1 MKADRSLI
9 LKTLLPLVIGVAV
22 VAWLFGREFSLADL
36 ERIPWSGRAVWALS
50 LALLAVAGREFGL
63 AWRFRI
69 LTDGRLSAM
78 AALRVTMMCEFTST
92 ITPTT
97 AGGSAMSVW
106 FMHRE
111 GVSGGRASSVMLVT
125 LLLDEG
131 FMAVVCPLALIL
143 LGPEAIF
150 GFSGSGGSAVDTG
163 IRAAFWAVWGVTVAW
178 TLVLFTA
185 IILRPSA
192 MSALLRKLFASKWL
206 RRWQKTMDGVADDL
220 LETSRQMRGMGWRW
234 WAKAAGATALSWL
247 SRFLVVNALFAAFI
261 PDAPQAL
268 VLGRQAIVWLLLT
281 VSPTPGGSGISEWL
295 FTTYYGDLVGDRS
308 MTLVVA
314 VMWRILTYYIYLAA
328 GAVVIPAWS
337 RKRHLQ

>member
-1 MKADRSLI
+1 MQTGRSLI
-9 LKTLLPLVIGVAV
+9 LKILLPLAIGIAV
-22 VAWLFGREFSLADL
+22 VVWLFGREFSLSDL
-36 ERIPWSGRAVWALS
+36 ERVPWTGRTFWALS

-63 AWRFRI
+63 AWRFRV
-69 LTDGRLSAM
+69 LTGGRLMPM
-78 AALRVTMMCEFTST
+78 AALRVTMMCEFTSA

-111 GVSGGRASSVMLVT
+111 GISGGRAGSVMLVT

-131 FMAVVCPLALIL
+131 FMALVCPIALVL
-143 LGPEAIF
+143 LGSDALF
-150 GFSGSGGSAVDTG
+150 GFNNGSGASVDHG
-163 IRAAFWAVWGVTVAW
+163 IRAAFWAVWGLTVAW
-178 TLVLFTA
+178 TALLFVA
-185 IILRPSA
+185 IILKPAA
-192 MSALLRKLFASKWL
+192 MSAVIRRVFATRLL
-206 RRWQKTMDGVADDL
+206 RRWQKKMDGVASDL
-220 LETSRQMRGMGWRW
+220 LEASRQLRGMGWQW
-234 WAKAAGATALSWL
+234 WSKAAGATALSWI
-247 SRFLVVNALFAAFI
+247 SRFLVVNALFAAFV
-261 PDAPQAL
+261 PDAPQML

-337 RKRHLQ
+337 RKRNLQ

>member
-1 MKADRSLI
+1 MQTGRNLT
-9 LKTLLPLVIGVAV
+9 LKILLPLAIGIAV
-22 VAWLFGREFSLADL
+22 VVWLFGREFSLSDL
-36 ERIPWSGRAVWALS
+36 ARVPWSGRTVWALS
-50 LALLAVAGREFGL
+50 LSLLAVAGREFGL
-63 AWRFRI
+63 AWRFRV

-78 AALRVTMMCEFTST
+78 AALRVTMMCEFTSA

-111 GVSGGRASSVMLVT
+111 GISGGRAGSVMLVT

-131 FMAVVCPLALIL
+131 FMALAGPLVFVL
-143 LGPEAIF
+143 LGSDALF
-150 GFSGSGGSAVDTG
+150 GFSDGSGAAVDQG
-163 IRAAFWAVWGVTVAW
+163 IRAAFWAVWGVTVVW
-178 TLVLFTA
+178 TALLFVA
-185 IILRPSA
+185 IILKPAA
-192 MSALLRKLFASKWL
+192 MSAVIRRLFSCRWL
-206 RRWQKTMDGVADDL
+206 RRWQKKMDGVAADL
-220 LETSRQMRGMGWRW
+220 SEASRRLRGMGWRW
-234 WAKAAGATALSWL
+234 WTKAAVATALSWI
-247 SRFLVVNALFAAFI
+247 SRFLVVNALFAAFV
-261 PDAPQAL
+261 PEAPQML

-337 RKRHLQ
+337 RKRNLQ